1 MPNAVL
7 PRPVFV
13 IALTALVLAADGRAA
28 EKADPIAAE
37 IARWTEFLRT
47 NQSTDPIWT
56 DVKEASGPVLARAEE
71 ALRRGRR
78 HVALHRLAAARVNLA
93 AAGYMAER
101 TAAERKEAAAFEA
114 EWKRMGRI
122 LRADLARPAPAAL
135 ASVQP
140 AAVRALGEAAL
151 PQVRVFYD
159 ASLEYGRSTTPDS
172 GLFYLGQ
179 ARAQREFV
187 ALARSVSAPSGG
199 TAPKL
204 RPFAPELDDLDGD
217 LLAAYRPPASI
228 DRHPEFIA
236 ASSVLKEARELDAAG
251 LRYGALIRYLQA
263 AVRVAALRPYP
274 PTADKAAVDGRLRD
288 FDTRLAGGG
297 MDHTIG
303 RFFLETA
310 QEERESADSKG
321 ATAAAIAEDVLPRYF
336 AALEPAPK
344 RPARPAPSASVTLV
358 RWPYT

>member
-1 MPNAVL
+1 M
-7 PRPVFV
+7 
-13 IALTALVLAADGRAA
+13 VLAADGRAA
-28 EKADPIAAE
+28 EKADPLTAE

-56 DVKEASGPVLARAEE
+56 DVQEASGPVLARAEE

-101 TAAERKEAAAFEA
+101 TAAERKDAAAFEA
-114 EWKRMGRI
+114 EWKRMGAV
-122 LRADLARPAPAAL
+122 LRDDLARPAPAAL
-135 ASVQP
+135 AGVQP

-187 ALARSVSAPSGG
+187 ALARSVSGPSGG
-199 TAPKL
+199 TAPTL
-204 RPFAPELDDLDGD
+204 RPLAPELDELEGE

-236 ASSVLKEARELDAAG
+236 ASAILKEARELDAAG
-251 LRYGALIRYLQA
+251 LRYGALLRYLQA
-263 AVRVAALRPYP
+263 AQRVARPAALRRRRR
-274 PTADKAAVDGRLRD
+274 TSDCS
-288 FDTRLAGGG
+288 TRACANSTRASPAEGV
-297 MDHTIG
+297 DHTIG
-303 RFFLETA
+303 RLFLETA
-310 QEERESADSKG
+310 QEDRESADAKARRPRRSRTTCCR
-321 ATAAAIAEDVLPRYF
+321 ATSPRSSRR
-336 AALEPAPK
+336 ARARRGR
-344 RPARPAPSASVTLV
+344 RPRSP
-358 RWPYT
+358 